1 MNHEEENHTFA
12 TVGATRMFDGGRD
25 AQVEWQCGY
34 CNTGD
39 FLVLSLRKT
48 IKDAGRDLFEDQ
60 CPCCFNYQQ
69 IDAAGIASE
78 AAHLVQNGTLGY

>member
-1 MNHEEENHTFA
+1 MSNEEKSCTLA
-12 TVGATRMFDGGRD
+12 TVGATLIYADGLD

-39 FLVLSLRKT
+39 FIVLSLRKT
-48 IKDAGRDLFEDQ
+48 IREAGRDLYEDQ
-60 CPCCFNYQQ
+60 CHCCLNYQQ
-69 IDAAGIASE
+69 IDAAGIASA